1 MVKKIFIIFYRLTV
15 HKIHVGMFIKIL
27 MEENV
32 RSYRYDCVV
41 IGGGASGMMAAVT
54 AAQNGAKTAII
65 EHTKR
70 LGSKILSTGNGKCNF
85 TNHKMD
91 ATCFQNEDK
100 DFVMNVINK
109 FNEKEVIGFF
119 RQLGIYSKEKNGYVY
134 PHSETAASVC
144 DALCMEIKRQIGRA
158 HV

>member
-1 MVKKIFIIFYRLTV
+1 ML
-15 HKIHVGMFIKIL
+15 IKIL

-119 RQLGIYSKEKNGYVY
+119 RQLGIYSKEKNGNSDFCVF
-134 PHSETAASVC
+134 
-144 DALCMEIKRQIGRA
+144 
-158 HV
+158 

>member
-15 HKIHVGMFIKIL
+15 HKIHVGMLIKIL

-109 FNEKEVIGFF
+109 FNEK
-119 RQLGIYSKEKNGYVY
+119 
-134 PHSETAASVC
+134 
-144 DALCMEIKRQIGRA
+144 
-158 HV
+158 

>member
-15 HKIHVGMFIKIL
+15 HKIPVGMFIKIL

-91 ATCFQNEDK
+91 ATCSRMK
-100 DFVMNVINK
+100 IR
-109 FNEKEVIGFF
+109 I
-119 RQLGIYSKEKNGYVY
+119 L
-134 PHSETAASVC
+134 
-144 DALCMEIKRQIGRA
+144 L
-158 HV
+158 

>member
-15 HKIHVGMFIKIL
+15 HKIPVGMFIKIL

-65 EHTKR
+65 EHTKDLEAR
-70 LGSKILSTGNGKCNF
+70 FYLQVMANAILQITRWMQHVSRMKIRIL
-85 TNHKMD
+85 
-91 ATCFQNEDK
+91 
-100 DFVMNVINK
+100 
-109 FNEKEVIGFF
+109 
-119 RQLGIYSKEKNGYVY
+119 L
-134 PHSETAASVC
+134 
-144 DALCMEIKRQIGRA
+144 
-158 HV
+158 

>member
-1 MVKKIFIIFYRLTV
+1 
-15 HKIHVGMFIKIL
+15 
-27 MEENV
+27 
-32 RSYRYDCVV
+32 
-41 IGGGASGMMAAVT
+41 MMAAVT

-119 RQLGIYSKEKNGYVY
+119 RQLGIFQKKKTVMYTHILKLQLQ
-134 PHSETAASVC
+134 SVMLY
-144 DALCMEIKRQIGRA
+144 AWK
-158 HV
+158 